1 MRTLSTEARKAIAKA
16 VELGTKADRATVVAV
31 DFLIAEGFDKPTDYQ
46 SPKGKDSTVTVEE
59 WDHLK
64 ETVVLG
70 FTKTAQGLLAKPTKS
85 LSDAHKAEKR
95 YWQQQINSRIGDF
108 KKQVAKRINVESDGA
123 GAKPRGTD
131 QRVRDKLNEALK
143 ICEKSEDAGFDV
155 TEMVKSI
162 KASLKLIK

>member
-1 MRTLSTEARKAIAKA
+1 MRKLNETVQTAIAKA
-16 VELGTKADRATVVAV
+16 VEAGIRADRATTRAV
-31 DFLIAEGFDKPTDYQ
+31 DLLIAEGFDKPTDYQ

-59 WDHLK
+59 WDQLK
-64 ETVVLG
+64 SAVVLG
-70 FTKTAQGLLAKPTKS
+70 FTQTVQDLLTKPTKA
-85 LSDAHKAEKR
+85 LSETEKANKR
-95 YWQQQINSRIGDF
+95 YWSQQINSRIGDF
-108 KKQVAKRINVESDGA
+108 KKQVAKRLDSASSGA